1 MLDDRAV
8 QAAALRKASR
18 KRRVLGAFLALI
30 GLILLAFSHIG
41 YFGGPLFTDVPAT
54 ARLPPNRAKLVAVVF
69 SGDAGYQIGMA
80 SMIGNRLA
88 ADGIPVVGVNTL
100 TYFRTTRTPAD
111 ATRLVTNAI
120 EHAISFAHADH
131 LILVGQ
137 SYGADMLHV
146 GLVYMPAQLRH
157 KVSLV
162 ALVVP
167 GETIEFRASPG
178 GILSFNIPDV
188 PALATARSLDWV
200 PTVCIQGVEE
210 TISLCPLLSA
220 PNVAR
225 ITMPGG
231 HSIHWD
237 ADGLNT
243 RLLAAIDTSTRNIT
257 KVSSGEHAPVIP

>member
-1 MLDDRAV
+1 MV
-8 QAAALRKASR
+8 QTAAPRKASR
-18 KRRVLGAFLALI
+18 KRRVLGAFLAPT
-30 GLILLAFSHIG
+30 GLILLAFWHIG

-54 ARLPPNRAKLVAVVF
+54 ARAPPNRAGLVAVVF

-100 TYFRTTRTPAD
+100 TYFRTERTPAD
-111 ATRLVTNAI
+111 ATRLVASAI
-120 EHAISFAHADH
+120 EHAIAFARADH

-137 SYGADMLHV
+137 SYGADMLHT
-146 GLVYMPAQLRH
+146 GLANLPVRLRD
-157 KVSLV
+157 KISLV

-167 GETIEFRASPG
+167 GATVEFRATPG
-178 GILSFNIPDV
+178 GILSFNVPGV

-200 PTVCIQGVEE
+200 PAVCIQGVEQ
-210 TISLCPLLSA
+210 TTSLCPLLSA

-243 RLLAAIDTSTRNIT
+243 RLLAAIDPSTRIIT
-257 KVSSGEHAPVIP
+257 KVSSDEHAPVIP